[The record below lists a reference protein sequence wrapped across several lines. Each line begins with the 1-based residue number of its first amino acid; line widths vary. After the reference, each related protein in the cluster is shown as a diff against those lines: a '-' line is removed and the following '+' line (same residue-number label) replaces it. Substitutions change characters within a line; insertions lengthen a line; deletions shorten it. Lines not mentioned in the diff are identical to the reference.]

1 MCETRESVCDA
12 EWWLYASENMTVL
25 SRIKRGR
32 EREIE
37 NEQQTQCNSYV
48 FFVLEPDFIRNNN
61 YVTMYD
67 KYKYF
72 IGEKGSTEH
81 YYCEDTAN
89 TSG

>member
-1 MCETRESVCDA
+1 MVAVCEWKHDGVEQDK
-12 EWWLYASENMTVL
+12 E
-25 SRIKRGR
+25 R
-32 EREIE
+32 ERKRDWKWAA
-37 NEQQTQCNSYV
+37 NSMQFLR